1 MTTAELVRRAQGG
14 DRDAFESIIRAAYD
28 RLFAVAQRILRD
40 RSLAEDAT
48 QDAIVRCWRDLRGLR
63 DTDRFEAWLYRL
75 LVNAC
80 RDQAR
85 RNRHRMDEYVLSLE
99 PVARGDEFAQ
109 IADHDELERAFASL
123 SADQRIALVLTHYV
137 GYSAV
142 ELASILNVPTG
153 TVYSRLHYGAQA
165 MRRAMAAPAA
175 IPPRDAS
182 ESAR

>member
-1 MTTAELVRRAQGG
+1 MTADLVRRAQAG
-14 DRDAFESIIRAAYD
+14 DHDAFESIIRAAYD
-28 RLFAVAQRILRD
+28 PLFAIAQRILRD
-40 RSLAEDAT
+40 RSLAEDAA

-63 DTDRFEAWLYRL
+63 DVDRFEAWLHRL

-85 RNRHRMDEYVLSLE
+85 RNRRRMDEYVLSLE
-99 PVARGDEFAQ
+99 PTARGDEFAR
-109 IADHDELERAFASL
+109 IVDHDELERAFVGLPAE
-123 SADQRIALVLTHYV
+123 QRIALVLTHYV
-137 GYSAV
+137 GYSAT

-165 MRRAMAAPAA
+165 MRRALAVPDAAQP
-175 IPPRDAS
+175 DTS